1 MEPVKNAKNDKKVV
15 CKNKDIKSQKRNKEY
30 YVLDLG
36 LGWGVEHYSI
46 SIYQSY
52 IGNLVEIYASVGS
65 TYLVD
70 SAARKIL
77 DTHKEAMHLLKT
89 Y

>member
-1 MEPVKNAKNDKKVV
+1 MPKMIKRLG

-36 LGWGVEHYSI
+36 LGWGVGHCSI

-52 IGNLVEIYASVGS
+52 IGYLAEIYASVGS

-77 DTHKEAMHLLKT
+77 DTHKAAT
-89 Y
+89 QTS